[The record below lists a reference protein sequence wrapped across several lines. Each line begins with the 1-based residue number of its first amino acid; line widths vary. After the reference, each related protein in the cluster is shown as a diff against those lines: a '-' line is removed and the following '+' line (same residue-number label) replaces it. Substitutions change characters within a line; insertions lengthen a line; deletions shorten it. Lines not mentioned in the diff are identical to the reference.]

1 MPTHA
6 FTISKLAA
14 AAGVNIETVR
24 YYQRRGLIE
33 EPTRV
38 DNGFRAYDGT
48 HLQRLLF
55 IKRAQE
61 LGFSLDD
68 AAVLTTLSQATD
80 RKALR
85 AIARERATDIRHRA
99 ARLVAMAEALEGLAD
114 TCHRTAPD
122 EMCPIVAAL
131 SADADLPGCCAADQ
145 AAPDSPQQR
154 KARRPRRA

>member
-68 AAVLTTLSQATD
+68 AAVLTTLSRRPTA
-80 RKALR
+80 RRCVRSR
-85 AIARERATDIRHRA
+85 ASAPPTS
-99 ARLVAMAEALEGLAD
+99 G
-114 TCHRTAPD
+114 TAPRD
-122 EMCPIVAAL
+122 W
-131 SADADLPGCCAADQ
+131 SRWRRR
-145 AAPDSPQQR
+145 S
-154 KARRPRRA
+154 KA